1 MDIAHGR
8 YRPRAG
14 ASPLW
19 GLDAPMKAVEGIGIS
34 TNGERPGPLER
45 ARPPLS
51 SVLDLVFDL
60 LGVAVFAASGAL
72 AAGRKHLDWFGVGVL
87 AVVTAVGGGTLRD
100 VLLDRHPV
108 FWIDDPRYLGVIV
121 AAAAVTMGVAH
132 LRHVVRLDT
141 PLLVAD
147 ALGLAF
153 FGIRGA
159 QIAEASGLSWPLVL
173 LMGTITATA
182 GGAIRDVLTAEIPL
196 VLQRGRLYATT
207 VLAGVALYLALEAVG
222 VGRGAASLVGMG
234 VIAALRFAAIAWRL
248 SLPVFRLPDDPAS
261 GNTSTGRGSL

>member
-1 MDIAHGR
+1 MRSLHA
-8 YRPRAG
+8 PAEG
-14 ASPLW
+14 A
-19 GLDAPMKAVEGIGIS
+19 EGTGIS
-34 TNGERPGPLER
+34 SNGGAERPFE
-45 ARPPLS
+45 PPLAAS
-51 SVLDLVFDL
+51 ASVLDLVIDL

-108 FWIDDPRYLGVIV
+108 FWIDDPRYLIVIV
-121 AAAAVTMGVAH
+121 AAAALTMGVAH
-132 LRHVVRLDT
+132 LRHVVRLEA

-207 VLAGVALYLALEAVG
+207 VLAGVALYLALEAAG

-234 VIAALRFAAIAWRL
+234 VIAGLRFAAIAWRL

-261 GNTSTGRGSL
+261 EGTSTGRGSL